1 MNGTW
6 LVTGSRGQLGRALTE
21 RLRGVGRHCLAF
33 SHEDLDVGSE
43 DAVQAAFDALEAPPV
58 VVLNAAAFTH
68 VDRCEEESERAWAVN
83 AVAPGLLARLCSE
96 RGARFVHVSTDYV
109 FPGDAREP
117 YTEEDPVGPASGY
130 GRSKLEGEERVRA
143 VSQDFLVVRSSW
155 LFGQGRNFPA
165 TLLGL
170 AAERRSAAVKQAL
183 RVVDDQ
189 WGRPSYAE
197 DLAVGILALLE
208 ADARGLY
215 HLANTGVASWWEL
228 ARFCLDE
235 SGYGDLEIERI
246 QTADFERPAP
256 RPTWSVLDCGKAAA
270 LGVEMRNW
278 KDAVR
283 AYLVS
288 GDAPRGPVEFAR

>member
-6 LVTGSRGQLGRALTE
+6 LVTGSRGQLGRALTA
-21 RLRGVGRHCLAF
+21 RLRGAGHHCSAF

-43 DAVQAAFDALEAPPV
+43 DAVQAAFDALDAPPA

-68 VDRCEEESERAWAVN
+68 VDRCEEENERAWAVN
-83 AVAPGLLARLCSE
+83 AVGPGLLARLCSE
-96 RGARFVHVSTDYV
+96 RGARLVHVSTDYV

-117 YTEEDPVGPASGY
+117 YTEEDPVGPASCY

-143 VSQDFLVVRSSW
+143 VSADFLIVRSSW
-155 LFGQGRNFPA
+155 VFGRGRNFPD
-165 TLLGL
+165 TLLAL
-170 AAERRSAAVKQAL
+170 AAERQGAVVKQAL

-215 HLANTGVASWWEL
+215 HLANAGVASWWEL

-246 QTADFERPAP
+246 QTVDFDRPAP
-256 RPTWSVLDCGKAAA
+256 RPTWSVLDCEKAAA

-283 AYLVS
+283 AYLAS
-288 GDAPRGPVEFAR
+288 RDAPRGPMESGR